1 MYKTGLLILT
11 RPLPVLKSAVQS
23 VLEEA
28 ATVVSNTLYVHIQP
42 SSSSDTFKI
51 GNVPCSKD
59 FRCLMTQL
67 YSSSAS
73 LCNNLDVRILL
84 NNVSNLP
91 LERNLKFDLK
101 RPCDIVLIDNQL
113 IADEFQNKSKSLAS
127 LMKDGLKGPA
137 EVHTLSMPAD
147 SQSSMIEDDK
157 VESFDN
163 VVLGGTFDRLHAG
176 HKIMLSEAC
185 FLAERQIT
193 VGVTD
198 ENMNRKK
205 TLCELITPTEKR
217 IEGVLDFLQDIKPC
231 IEHKVVAI
239 NDMFGPT
246 ISDPDLQ
253 FIVVSEETKRGGE
266 IVNEERQ
273 KKGFTVLKQHVI
285 ELVVDSCHNQ
295 YEEEKISSS
304 SSRKRLLGTVINPI
318 VPNRNIPSSPYV
330 IGLTGGIASGKSALC
345 GRLEKLG
352 AGIVDCDK
360 LGHEV
365 YLNGTPCYNILVEQ
379 FGDEIVGKNGEIQ
392 RRALG
397 SIVFSN
403 PEKLQLLNRIVWPEI
418 GKFAEDKIKKHAE
431 NGKEIVVLEA
441 ALLLDAGWNNL
452 VHEVWTSVVP
462 PEEAVKRMMD
472 RNNMTEEEANK
483 RLKSQ
488 LSNKERVQRSNVVLC
503 TLWEYE
509 YTQTQVEK
517 AWSLLQKRLTERNSE
532 HSKY

>member
-11 RPLPVLKSAVQS
+11 RPFPVLKSAVQS

-42 SSSSDTFKI
+42 SSSSQSFKI
-51 GNVPCSKD
+51 QNVPCSKD
-59 FRCLMTQL
+59 FRFLMTQL

-73 LCNNLDVRILL
+73 LCSNLDVRIIL
-84 NNVSNLP
+84 NHVTNLQV
-91 LERNLKFDLK
+91 ERNLKFDFK
-101 RPCDIVLIDNQL
+101 RPCDIVLIDNQF
-113 IADEFQNKSKSLAS
+113 IANAFQNKSESFAS

-137 EVHTLSMPAD
+137 EIHTLSIPAD
-147 SQSSMIEDDK
+147 RQTSMIEDDK

-176 HKIMLSEAC
+176 HKIMLSEGC

-198 ENMNRKK
+198 ENMNQKK

-217 IEGVLDFLQDIKPC
+217 IEGVVDFLQDIKPC

-273 KKGFTVLKQHVI
+273 KKGYSVLKQHVI

-318 VPNRNIPSSPYV
+318 KPNKNIPGSPYV

-365 YLNGTPCYNILVEQ
+365 YLKGTPCYNTLVEQ

-392 RRALG
+392 RRVLG
-397 SIVFSN
+397 SLVFSN

-418 GKFAEDKIKKHAE
+418 GKLAEDKIKKHAE
-431 NGKEIVVLEA
+431 NGKDIVVLEA

-462 PEEAVKRMMD
+462 PGEAVKRMMD
-472 RNNMTEEEANK
+472 RNNMTEVEANK

-488 LSNKERVQRSNVVLC
+488 LSNKERVRSSNVVLC

-517 AWSLLQKRLTERNSE
+517 AWSLLQKRLLERNSE